1 MIKMNSRGYLDR
13 ELIRDI
19 KGEDLLELFLV
30 TSVASILGIRSF
42 LAMTGY
48 PQVGG
53 RGLHIAHVLVGGIF
67 MLICIVML
75 LSFINKSAR
84 DLAAILGGF
93 GFGAFIDELGKF
105 ITSDNNYFF
114 QPTIG
119 LIYFTFILLYAL
131 VKKINSRRWLTEE
144 ERLINVLEISKEAVL
159 NDMDAREK
167 QISMD
172 LLNESNQSSPVV
184 KSLKDLLSTIES
196 VPEDNHG
203 LYSRI
208 KERVRQF
215 YRSIVEKRWFTNVII
230 GFFLIQAVIS
240 LLISL
245 DLTVGIDNAVF
256 WTIIALLL
264 SGIYRSFQSK
274 KSTLRKAFYAFATLV
289 LIVILASSFE
299 GLKLPVLPL
308 TDWLQI
314 GFTVLAGMFVVAG
327 IYSLRRSRLKA
338 YNYFK
343 NAILVYIFFVQVF
356 TFFDYQF
363 YGLME
368 LLVNILALG
377 VMRYMINHESG
388 ENGVMKETANPATPG

>member
-1 MIKMNSRGYLDR
+1 MDSRGYLDQH
-13 ELIRDI
+13 LIRDI
-19 KGEDLLELFLV
+19 QGENLLELFLV
-30 TSVASILGIRSF
+30 TSVASILSIRFF

-67 MLICIVML
+67 MLISIVML
-75 LSFINKSAR
+75 LSFLNKSTR
-84 DLAAILGGF
+84 DLAAVMGGF

-105 ITSDNNYFF
+105 VTSDNNYFF
-114 QPTIG
+114 SPTIG
-119 LIYFTFILLYAL
+119 LIYVIFILLY
-131 VKKINSRRWLTEE
+131 VIIKKINSRRWLTEE

-172 LLNESNQSSPVV
+172 LLGESNQSSPIV

-203 LYSRI
+203 VYSRT
-208 KERVRQF
+208 KERMRRF
-215 YRSIVEKRWFTNVII
+215 YRVIVKKRWFTKVII
-230 GFFLIQAVIS
+230 GFFLVQAVIS

-264 SGIYRSFQSK
+264 SGIYRSFRSK
-274 KSTLRKAFYAFATLV
+274 KSTLRKVFYAFATLA
-289 LIVILASSFE
+289 LIAILISSFE
-299 GLKLPVLPL
+299 GLELPILPVI
-308 TDWLQI
+308 DWLQI

-343 NAILVYIFFVQVF
+343 NAVLVYIFFVQVF

-368 LLVNILALG
+368 LLVNILTLG
-377 VMRYMINHESG
+377 VMRYMISQEYR
-388 ENGVMKETANPATPG
+388 ENGAIKESSYATTPE